1 MGRYIIRRLLIS
13 IVTLIGISIM
23 IFVLLRVLPGDPARM
38 MVGDNATYEDILEVR
53 RRYNLD
59 KPLHVQY
66 YSFLRDLSRG
76 DLGTSLRTKEP
87 VLYEISSRF
96 PATLELSLISIVIAA
111 GVGIPLGVLAA
122 IKRYSWFD
130 STVSVGTLFG
140 VAMPVY
146 ATGLLL
152 MFIFAVSLGWLP
164 AAGRGDNWQ
173 SAILPSLTLASFSM
187 PLITRMTRASVME
200 VMSED
205 YVRTAYAKGQ
215 QKRIVIFRHI
225 LRNALIPV
233 VTVVGLQ
240 FGSLLGGAILTET
253 IFAWPGLGQLLIMS
267 LSRYDYPMV
276 QGLVLVF
283 AALFILVNILV
294 DILYAFI
301 DPRIHY
307 D

>member
-13 IVTLIGISIM
+13 LVTLVGISLM
-23 IFVLLRVLPGDPARM
+23 IFFLLRVLPGDPAPM
-38 MVGDNATYEDILEVR
+38 LAGETATLEDIQEIRERL
-53 RRYNLD
+53 NLD
-59 KPLHVQY
+59 KPIYVQY
-66 YSFLRDLSRG
+66 FYFLEDIVKG
-76 DLGTSLRTKEP
+76 DLGTSIRTNEP
-87 VLYEISSRF
+87 VIDEIAARF
-96 PATLELSLISIVIAA
+96 PATLQLSVISILIAA

-122 IKRYSWFD
+122 INRYTWFD
-130 STVSVGTLFG
+130 SAVSVITLFG

-152 MFIFAVSLGWLP
+152 MLIFAVNLGWLP
-164 AAGRGDNWQ
+164 AAGRGDTWLG
-173 SAILPSLTLASFSM
+173 AILPSVTLASFSM

-205 YVRTAYAKGQ
+205 YVRTAHSKGQ
-215 QKRIVIFRHI
+215 HNRTVIFRHI

-240 FGSLLGGAILTET
+240 FGALLGGAILTET
-253 IFAWPGLGQLLIMS
+253 IFAWPGLGQVLVTS
-267 LSRYDYPMV
+267 LYRRDYPMV
-276 QGLVLVF
+276 QGLVLIF
-283 AALFILVNILV
+283 AALFILVNLLV
-294 DILYAFI
+294 DVLYAVI